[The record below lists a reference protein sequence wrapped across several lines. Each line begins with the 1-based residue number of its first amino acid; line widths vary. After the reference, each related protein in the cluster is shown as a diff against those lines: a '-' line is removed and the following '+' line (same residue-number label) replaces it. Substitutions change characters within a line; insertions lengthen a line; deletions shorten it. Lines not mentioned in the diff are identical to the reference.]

1 MKVCEQLGLLCLS
14 LLICSLHGEEIDGG
28 ESMDTPVMFDEEDIP
43 QLQMYRVRRQTE
55 EENAEQTEVAM
66 QKREK
71 GKTGKPKRP
80 RSGYLS
86 VLRDN
91 GGPESDINLRVK
103 RQEKIK
109 NNKRKKPRPGQ
120 FSLLG
125 SSRPDQQTV
134 RAKREETAGGKSP

>member
-66 QKREK
+66 QKR
-71 GKTGKPKRP
+71 
-80 RSGYLS
+80 
-86 VLRDN
+86 
-91 GGPESDINLRVK
+91 SDINLRVK